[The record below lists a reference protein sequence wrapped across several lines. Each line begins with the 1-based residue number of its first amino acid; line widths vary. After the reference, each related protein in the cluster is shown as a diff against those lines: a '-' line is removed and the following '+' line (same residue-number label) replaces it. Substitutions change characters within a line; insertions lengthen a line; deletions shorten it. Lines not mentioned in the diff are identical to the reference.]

1 MTENG
6 RARVVVATSTC
17 LTLEQAQELG
27 ITLVPLRLS
36 VEGKDYRDMIDISPA
51 EVYQLLRRRVIP
63 TTASP
68 SLGDYIAA
76 FEAEPGPVLCL
87 TVGSRISAMDQ
98 AASLAAE
105 AIGRD
110 AVEIVETGTA
120 AGGLRLVA
128 LAAARLAA
136 TGMDLDELS
145 GRVRE
150 ISGRVEM
157 AGMLETVE
165 FLARSGRVPEV
176 AHWGSSVLRVRPVI
190 RFRGG
195 KGSLL
200 TLVRSPQ
207 RGVGELQKLVLED
220 AQRQGAG
227 PRGERLVCTVF
238 HGDALQL
245 AEELF
250 NRLRNDLPAA
260 DLSVSEMTS
269 VMAVH
274 VGPGMVGQAM
284 YVEPRSGSQSSDTAR
299 RLEIV
304 Q

>member
-1 MTENG
+1 MTEVAAG
-6 RARVVVATSTC
+6 VRARVVVATSTC
-17 LTLEQAQELG
+17 LTLGQAQELG

-36 VEGKDYRDMIDISPA
+36 VNGQDYRDMIDISPA

-68 SLGDYIAA
+68 SLGDYMAA

-87 TVGSRISAMDQ
+87 TVGSQISAMDQ

-105 AIGRD
+105 AAGRD
-110 AVEIVETGTA
+110 GVEIVETGTA

-136 TGMDLDELS
+136 TGMPLDELCS
-145 GRVRE
+145 RVRE

-195 KGSLL
+195 KGSLV
-200 TLVRSPQ
+200 TLVRSPHKGVAEMEKVVLEGARRQ
-207 RGVGELQKLVLED
+207 GVGP
-220 AQRQGAG
+220 AG
-227 PRGERLVCTVF
+227 EGLVCDIF
-238 HGDALQL
+238 QADAVQL
-245 AEELF
+245 ADELH
-250 NRLRNDLPAA
+250 RKLR
-260 DLSVSEMTS
+260 
-269 VMAVH
+269 
-274 VGPGMVGQAM
+274 
-284 YVEPRSGSQSSDTAR
+284 
-299 RLEIV
+299 
-304 Q
+304 

>member
-1 MTENG
+1 MTEVG
-6 RARVVVATSTC
+6 AGLRARVVVATSTC

-36 VEGKDYRDMIDISPA
+36 VNGQDYRDMIDISPA

-68 SLGDYIAA
+68 SLGDYMAA

-87 TVGSRISAMDQ
+87 TVGSQISAMDQ

-105 AIGRD
+105 AAGRD
-110 AVEIVETGTA
+110 GVEIVETGTA

-136 TGMDLDELS
+136 TGMPLDELCS
-145 GRVRE
+145 RVRG
-150 ISGRVEM
+150 ISARVEM

-176 AHWGSSVLRVRPVI
+176 AHWGSSVLRVRPVV

-195 KGSLL
+195 KGSLV

-207 RGVGELQKLVLED
+207 RGVRELQKLVLDD
-220 AQRQGAG
+220 AERQGAG
-227 PRGERLVCTVF
+227 PRGEGLVCTVF
-238 HGDALQL
+238 HGDALPL
-245 AEELF
+245 AEDLF
-250 NRLRNDLPAA
+250 NRLRSDLPEA

-284 YVEPRSGSQSSDTAR
+284 YVEPRAR
-299 RLEIV
+299 
-304 Q
+304 